1 VPVATKSTA
10 IAMAAAGAILAAAS
24 IAQAF
29 GEVVPYFASGVGDR
43 QKFEAIITGAFEPA
57 ASKWSRDLY
66 LDDCMEVPR
75 SFFALAQP
83 AAMRDRML
91 AACNANAR
99 QIVQS
104 TPNASNA
111 WVVLAAT
118 SAELN
123 DFATMRTAL
132 GMSKRTGPN
141 LQWLADR
148 RTRVA
153 EAYAAE
159 LDDAGRADYES
170 DIAVL
175 ASSNLGRALLAQ
187 RYARN
192 DDLRETY
199 IRVLDAAP
207 ADQKRSFLSAVR
219 KELAS

>member
-1 VPVATKSTA
+1 MASVAQ
-10 IAMAAAGAILAAAS
+10 G
-24 IAQAF
+24 F
-29 GEVVPYFASGVGDR
+29 GEVIPYFASGVGDQ
-43 QKFEAIITGAFEPA
+43 QKFEAIVTGAFEPA

-66 LDDCMEVPR
+66 LEDCVEVPR

-83 AAMRDRML
+83 AAMRKRML
-91 AACNANAR
+91 TACNANAR

-111 WVVLAAT
+111 WVVLAVT
-118 SAELN
+118 SAELK
-123 DFATMRTAL
+123 DFATMRMAL
-132 GMSKRTGPN
+132 VMSKRTGPN

-153 EAYAAE
+153 EGHIAE
-159 LDDAGRADYES
+159 LDDAARADYES

-192 DDLRETY
+192 EAVRETY
-199 IRVLDAAP
+199 TRILDAAP
-207 ADQKRSFLSAVR
+207 AEEKRSFLSAVR
-219 KELAS
+219 KELAQ

>member
-1 VPVATKSTA
+1 
-10 IAMAAAGAILAAAS
+10 MAAAGAVLAAVSAV
-24 IAQAF
+24 QAF
-29 GEVVPYFASGVGDR
+29 GEIVPYFASGVGDR
-43 QKFEAIITGAFEPA
+43 QKFEAIVTGAFEPA
-57 ASKWSRDLY
+57 TSRWSRDLY

-75 SFFALAQP
+75 SFYALAQP
-83 AAMRDRML
+83 TAMRQRML
-91 AACNANAR
+91 VACNANAR
-99 QIVQS
+99 QVVQS

-118 SAELN
+118 SAELD

-132 GMSKRTGPN
+132 AMSKRTGPN

-153 EAYAAE
+153 EAYTAE
-159 LDDAGRADYES
+159 LDAAARADYES

-175 ASSNLGRALLAQ
+175 ASSHLGRSLLAQ

-192 DDLRETY
+192 EALRDTY

-207 ADQKRSFLSAVR
+207 AEQKRSFLSAVR